1 MTFEQRPS
9 TTVRTSV
16 VSLFAANGASFLIV
30 GLSYV
35 LYSRYLTPADFGLYS
50 AALAIAAFGTLV
62 LDGGLKNTII
72 KARTTPTREE
82 QGTLLFLM
90 MMFSLVLVGGIAL
103 LQRPLVQYFPA
114 ARLDLFAFLSIPLD
128 PDRVPRA
135 QVRVQKNRGDRVCW
149 SGP

>member
-90 MMFSLVLVGGIAL
+90 MVFSLVLVGGIAL
-103 LQRPLVQYFPA
+103 LQRPLVQYFSP
-114 ARLDLFAFLSIPLD
+114 
-128 PDRVPRA
+128 
-135 QVRVQKNRGDRVCW
+135 VQHDF
-149 SGP
+149 